1 MSEEAPMRALR
12 TVLAVVVSLVLVV
25 TGCSRQITG
34 TAAVD
39 PNQPLTSITKDKFGI
54 RAGLAE
60 APVQLELYTEP
71 QCSHCADLQADFGD
85 QLAYYIGIGQL
96 AVTYRPLTF
105 LDQVPGGHSAH
116 VANAM
121 FAAATPSGA
130 EGTGGTPARAFQKF
144 VEDLWAH
151 QDLGG
156 PGPSDDEM
164 ADMAQKAGIPSA
176 QVDAVKGGAS
186 DVDTKDMDDINF
198 EFLFEIDQVSTGTP
212 TVYDLKKD
220 EKIDIYDN
228 DWLARLM
235 AS

>member
-1 MSEEAPMRALR
+1 
-12 TVLAVVVSLVLVV
+12 LAILVSLVLVV

-34 TAAVD
+34 TAQVD
-39 PNQPLTSITKDKFGI
+39 PNQPLASITKDGFGI

-60 APVQLELYTEP
+60 APVQVELYTEP

-85 QLAYYIGIGQL
+85 QIAYYIGIGQL
-96 AVTYRPLTF
+96 AVTYRPVTF
-105 LDQVPGGHSAH
+105 LDQVAGGHSAH

-121 FAAATPSGA
+121 FAAATPGGA

-151 QDLGG
+151 QELGG
-156 PGPSDDEM
+156 TGPSDDEM
-164 ADMAQKAGIPSA
+164 ADMATQAGIPST
-176 QVDAVKGGAS
+176 QVDAVASGAS
-186 DVDTKDMDDINF
+186 DVDTKDMSDTNM
-198 EFLFEIDQVSTGTP
+198 EFLFEIDQVNTGTP

-228 DWLARLM
+228 DWLSKLM

>member
-1 MSEEAPMRALR
+1 MRGSR
-12 TVLAVVVSLVLVV
+12 TVLAVVLSLALVAPA
-25 TGCSRQITG
+25 CSRQITG
-34 TAAVD
+34 APHAD
-39 PNQPLTSITKDKFGI
+39 PNQPSVIITKDKFGI
-54 RAGLAE
+54 RAGSDD

-85 QLAYYIGIGQL
+85 ELAYYIGIGQL

-105 LDQVPGGHSAH
+105 LDQEPGGHSAH
-116 VANAM
+116 VANAL
-121 FAAATPSGA
+121 FAAATPGGP
-130 EGTGGTPARAFQKF
+130 EGGGTPARAFQRF

-151 QDLGG
+151 QDIGG

-164 ADMAQKAGIPSA
+164 ADMAKSVGIPA
-176 QVDAVKGGAS
+176 AAVDAVKSGAS
-186 DVDTKDMDDINF
+186 AVDTKAMDDVNF

-228 DWLARLM
+228 DWLAKLM

>member
-1 MSEEAPMRALR
+1 MRVSR
-12 TVLAVVVSLVLVV
+12 TVLAVVLSLFLVA

-34 TAAVD
+34 TAQVD
-39 PNQPLTSITKDKFGI
+39 PNQPSATITKDKFGI
-54 RAGLAE
+54 RAGSE
-60 APVQLELYTEP
+60 DAPVQLELYTEP

-105 LDQVPGGHSAH
+105 LDQQPGGHSAH
-116 VANAM
+116 VASAL
-121 FAAATPSGA
+121 FAAATPDGPESGA
-130 EGTGGTPARAFQKF
+130 TPARAFQKF

-151 QDLGG
+151 QDIGG
-156 PGPSDDEM
+156 PGPSNDEM
-164 ADMAQKAGIPSA
+164 ADMAKSVGIPA
-176 QVDAVKGGAS
+176 AAVDAVKSGAS
-186 DVDTKDMDDINF
+186 DVDTKAMDDANF

-228 DWLARLM
+228 DWLAKLM

>member
-1 MSEEAPMRALR
+1 MNEEALMRVSR
-12 TVLAVVVSLVLVV
+12 TVLAVLISLMLVATGCTKQV
-25 TGCSRQITG
+25 TGIAQVGPEPGQAT
-34 TAAVD
+34 
-39 PNQPLTSITKDKFGI
+39 ITKDGFGI
-54 RAGLAE
+54 HVGLDD
-60 APVQLELYTEP
+60 APVQVELYTEP
-71 QCSHCADLQADFGD
+71 QCSHCADLQADFGG

-105 LDQVPGGHSAH
+105 LDQLPDGHSAH

-121 FAAATPSGA
+121 FVAATPGGA
-130 EGTGGTPARAFQKF
+130 EGTDGTPARAFQRF

-156 PGPSDDEM
+156 RGPSDDEM
-164 ADMAQKAGIPSA
+164 ADMAKKAGIPSA
-176 QVDAVKGGAS
+176 QVKAIASGAS
-186 DVDTKDMDDINF
+186 GVDTKDMNDTNF

-220 EKIDIYDN
+220 EKLDIYDN
-228 DWLARLM
+228 DWLSTLM

>member
-1 MSEEAPMRALR
+1 MRGSR
-12 TVLAVVVSLVLVV
+12 TVLAVVLSLALVA

-34 TAAVD
+34 TAQVD
-39 PNQPLTSITKDKFGI
+39 PNQPSTSITKDNFGI
-54 RAGLAE
+54 RAGSE
-60 APVQLELYTEP
+60 DAPVQLELYTEP

-105 LDQVPGGHSAH
+105 LDQQPGGHSAH
-116 VANAM
+116 VANAL
-121 FAAATPSGA
+121 FAAATPGGP
-130 EGTGGTPARAFQKF
+130 EGGGISARAFQRF

-151 QDLGG
+151 QDIGG

-164 ADMAQKAGIPSA
+164 ADMAKSVGIPAA
-176 QVDAVKGGAS
+176 QVDAVKSGVSA
-186 DVDTKDMDDINF
+186 VDTKAMDDINF

-212 TVYDLKKD
+212 TVYDLKK
-220 EKIDIYDN
+220 EQKIDIYDN
-228 DWLARLM
+228 DWLSKLM

>member
-1 MSEEAPMRALR
+1 MSEEAPMRVLR

-25 TGCSRQITG
+25 TGCSRQIPG

-121 FAAATPSGA
+121 FAAATPGGA
-130 EGTGGTPARAFQKF
+130 EGTGATPARAFQKF

-156 PGPSDDEM
+156 SGPSDDEM

-176 QVDAVKGGAS
+176 QVDAVKSGAS
-186 DVDTKDMDDINF
+186 DVDTKDMDDTNF

-228 DWLARLM
+228 DWLAKLM